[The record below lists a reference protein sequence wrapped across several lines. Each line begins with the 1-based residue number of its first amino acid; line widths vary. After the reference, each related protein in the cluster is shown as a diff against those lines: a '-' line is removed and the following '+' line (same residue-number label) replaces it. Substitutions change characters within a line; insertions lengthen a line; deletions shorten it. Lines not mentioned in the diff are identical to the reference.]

1 MSILESNATIS
12 TPAELVAVLREVHAY
27 VATGRLRQLRIAS
40 PFVPEPDA
48 KDLAEAGPWPDYI
61 DMSFEDDAGNRY
73 RLEVETYHGRGG
85 SWSRL

>member
-1 MSILESNATIS
+1 MSILESNTTIS
-12 TPAELVAVLREVHAY
+12 TPEELVAVLREVNAY
-27 VATGRLRQLRIAS
+27 VAQGRLRQLRIAN
-40 PFVPEPDA
+40 PLIPETSA

-85 SWSRL
+85 SWSRR

>member
-1 MSILESNATIS
+1 MSILESNETIS
-12 TPAELVAVLREVHAY
+12 TPTQFVAVLREVHAY
-27 VATGRLRQLRIAS
+27 IAQGRLSQLRIAN
-40 PFVPEPDA
+40 PLVPETDV
-48 KDLAEAGPWPDYI
+48 KDLAETGPWPDYV